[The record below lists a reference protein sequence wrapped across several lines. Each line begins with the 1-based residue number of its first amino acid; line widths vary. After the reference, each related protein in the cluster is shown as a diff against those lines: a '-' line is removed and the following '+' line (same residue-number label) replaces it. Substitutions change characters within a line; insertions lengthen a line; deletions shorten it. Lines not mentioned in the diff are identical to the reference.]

1 MAVALENELSF
12 LRKKIRTNR
21 WCTVGT
27 IDCHISGVVLVTGN
41 TVLPLPSRE
50 DASSDPEIAVAE
62 EKLWKA
68 FDAALAEYSA
78 EILAIQARRRLEDEG
93 E

>member
-41 TVLPLPSRE
+41 TVVRK
-50 DASSDPEIAVAE
+50 AVLFTVLYI
-62 EKLWKA
+62 K
-68 FDAALAEYSA
+68 STSTSTR
-78 EILAIQARRRLEDEG
+78 IV
-93 E
+93 